1 MSGPLRRRKNS
12 PSMGRCTHPF
22 TARQDPAGD
31 DDAQETPRRA
41 PESSG
46 ARRIGVTQL
55 ARAASMRIQLRRQR
69 PSLLT
74 QARCRAAR
82 RCATASWRLP
92 ALGRPMSE
100 D

>member
-1 MSGPLRRRKNS
+1 VGRCGDVKTPLRWNAVRIRSQHVKIL
-12 PSMGRCTHPF
+12 
-22 TARQDPAGD
+22 PAMM
-31 DDAQETPRRA
+31 TPRRG

-82 RCATASWRLP
+82 RCATPSWRLP

-100 D
+100 E